1 MDEEQYY
8 PEREAPIE
16 KEQDRIATARE
27 RWIARTPPVE
37 AQVLEDNAVRSPHT
51 DERGWTMRIG
61 DTLGTRS
68 PDFMRQALTTLN
80 RASRGRGKS
89 NATEQELNAS
99 LALVAA
105 IKPEDELEAALAI
118 QMAANHALT
127 SDLLGRACNVEKF
140 EWVQLYGNLAVKLQR
155 TFTAQVEALA
165 KLRGKGQ
172 QTVRVEH
179 VTVHPGGQAIV
190 GDVYHGQPGAA
201 GVNNGTAGQPY
212 GTEERTQGATGG
224 PALLGEDAT
233 GYGVPI
239 PGNAERPLSPA
250 RRTVTR
256 RARQPKRS
264 EARDV

>member
-1 MDEEQYY
+1 METEQDNRK
-8 PEREAPIE
+8 PPNE
-16 KEQDRIATARE
+16 KEQARIATARE
-27 RWIARTPPVE
+27 RWIARVPPVE
-37 AQVLEDNAVRSPHT
+37 AAVTDDNGIGPHHN
-51 DERGWTMRIG
+51 DPSGWTMRIG

-68 PDFMRQALTTLN
+68 PDFMRQSLTMLN
-80 RASRGRGKS
+80 RASRSRGKA

-127 SDLLGRACNVEKF
+127 TDVLSRACNTDSF

-201 GVNNGTAGQPY
+201 GVNKETAGQPY
-212 GTEERTQGATGG
+212 GTDGRTQGAQGSA
-224 PALLGEDAT
+224 PMLSQDAT
-233 GYGVPI
+233 GHGVPI
-239 PGNAERPLSPA
+239 PGNAERSLSPA

>member
-1 MDEEQYY
+1 METEQDD
-8 PEREAPIE
+8 REAPNE
-16 KEQDRIATARE
+16 KEQARMAKARE
-27 RWIARTPPVE
+27 RWIERTPPVE
-37 AQVLEDNAVRSPHT
+37 ARVTEDNEIGPHHN
-51 DERGWTMRIG
+51 DPRGWTMRIG

-68 PDFMRQALTTLN
+68 PDFMRQSLTMLN
-80 RASRGRGKS
+80 RSSRGRGKA

-99 LALVAA
+99 LAIVAA

-127 SDLLGRACNVEKF
+127 TDVLSRACNTDSF

-212 GTEERTQGATGG
+212 GTEERTQGATGST
-224 PALLGEDAT
+224 ALLGENTT

-256 RARQPKRS
+256 RPRQPKRA
-264 EARDV
+264 EARDA